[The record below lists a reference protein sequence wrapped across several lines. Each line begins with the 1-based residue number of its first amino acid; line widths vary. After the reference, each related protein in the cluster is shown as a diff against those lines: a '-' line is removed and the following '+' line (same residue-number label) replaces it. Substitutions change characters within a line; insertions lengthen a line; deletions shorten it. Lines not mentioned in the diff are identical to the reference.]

1 MGVMLLFQLTQPNAN
16 LWTTTAVNFAIP
28 YWSISASLNILVTLM
43 IVGRLLYIRQRT
55 RAILSTSHSRMYTS
69 IAAMLV
75 ESAALYSVT
84 ALLFI
89 ITYARDSNIQNI
101 ILPLLGQV
109 QAISPLLIMW
119 RVARG
124 HAISRE
130 TVMGQGQS
138 ITISKISWRNGT
150 TSTTTTTSNGTRSVL
165 RPISIN
171 TGVASQG
178 RSFATSTTHLDTPVM
193 TSGPSSSS
201 SYAVSPSVSFQS
213 GVSGK
218 IDDAD
223 SEMGWELELEERGE
237 AKLPPLEVIVERQV
251 ELWDGEARIVRGNAL

>member
-1 MGVMLLFQLTQPNAN
+1 MLLFQLTQPNAN
-16 LWTTTAVNFAIP
+16 LWTTTTVNFAIP
-28 YWSISASLNILVTLM
+28 YWSLSAGLNILVTLM
-43 IVGRLLYIRQRT
+43 IVGRLFYIRQRT
-55 RAILSTSHSRMYTS
+55 RAILSSSHSRTYTS

-75 ESAALYSVT
+75 ESAALYSIT

-89 ITYARDSNIQNI
+89 ITYARNSNIQNI

-124 HAISRE
+124 QAISRE
-130 TVMGQGQS
+130 SLQAQGQS

-150 TSTTTTTSNGTRSVL
+150 STTATTTSNGARSML

-178 RSFATSTTHLDTPVM
+178 RSFATSTTQLESPVR
-193 TSGPSSSS
+193 TSRPLSS
-201 SYAVSPSVSFQS
+201 SYIVSPSVSFQS

-218 IDDAD
+218 VDDAD
-223 SEMGWELELEERGE
+223 SETGWELEERGE
-237 AKLPPLEVIVERQV
+237 AKLPPLEVVVERQV
-251 ELWDGEARIVRGNAL
+251 EQWDGNTQVVRGNAV